1 MKIHRLLK
9 SLRES
14 RGLSFGDLA
23 ERTGLA
29 RASVHRG
36 ESDRY
41 RLLRLETMDR
51 LLCSGYGMKRS
62 SPEYRGIIAAW
73 MDARTVGRKSRPHSL
88 VEKIAA
94 LPAEKQRALERMLD
108 KL

>member
-29 RASVHRG
+29 RASVHRA
-36 ESDRY
+36 ESGRY
-41 RLLRLETMDR
+41 RLLRLETLDR

-62 SPEYRGIIAAW
+62 SAGYREIIAAW
-73 MDARTVGRKSRPHSL
+73 TEARTTGQKVRPRSL
-88 VEKIAA
+88 AEKIAS
-94 LPAEKQRALERMLD
+94 LPAEKQRALARMLD
-108 KL
+108 EM

>member
-9 SLRES
+9 TLRES

-41 RLLRLETMDR
+41 RLLRLETLDK
-51 LLCSGYGMKRS
+51 LLRSGYGMKRTA
-62 SPEYRGIIAAW
+62 PDYREIIEAW
-73 MDARTVGRKSRPHSL
+73 TEARTTGRKVPARSL
-88 VEKIAA
+88 AEKIAA
-94 LPAEKQRALERMLD
+94 LPAEKQRALERMLEE
-108 KL
+108 L